1 MSTYVRDYAAVQ
13 ATEQDGGSPNGAKP
27 SAVSAQ
33 IVLQPIAAP
42 SVLGL
47 FGFAGATLVVAAH
60 QTGWYGGA
68 TAANYLFPFAAFFG
82 GLAQFMAGMFAYK
95 ARDALA
101 TAMHGMWGSFW
112 MAYGLLNLLFVVGV
126 LAPPSGAFV
135 ELGYWFI
142 ALAITTWIGA
152 WAATASSGVLAAV
165 LGFLAAG
172 STATAIADLIGNTGW
187 SVLGGYLFLIAA
199 VLAWYTGSAL
209 LAASSF
215 GREVLPL
222 FQPASAK
229 QTPAVSAGI
238 GEPGVRRVQ

>member
-1 MSTYVRDYAAVQ
+1 MSVYIRDDTLIEVTA
-13 ATEQDGGSPNGAKP
+13 QDDAQGLGASPQR
-27 SAVSAQ
+27 VSAT

-47 FGFAGATLVVAAH
+47 FAFAGSTLMVAAN
-60 QTGWYGGA
+60 QAGWYGGPG
-68 TAANYLFPFAAFFG
+68 TAAYLFPFAALFG

-112 MAYGLLNLLFVVGV
+112 MAYGLLNLLFAVGV
-126 LAPPSGAFV
+126 MAPPTGAFPA
-135 ELGYWFI
+135 LGYWFV

-152 WAATASSGVLAAV
+152 WIATSASGALAAV

-172 STATAIADLIGNTGW
+172 STATAVANLMGSTGW
-187 SVLGGYLFLIAA
+187 SIAGGWLFIIAA
-199 VLAWYTGSAL
+199 VLAWYTGTAL

-222 FQPASAK
+222 FAPASAMYA
-229 QTPAVSAGI
+229 PAASLGV
-238 GEPGVRRVQ
+238 GEPGVRHGQ